1 MSIRSETM
9 ENSQT
14 LLWEGDAAWNH
25 VDAVK
30 NNTFSQSGIL
40 TGDGSA
46 PGYDFNNGAQGWTFS
61 NSYSGRVT
69 RHRVDT
75 TARVEDRFE
84 PMQVRHATSPATNLA
99 GRTNIPFH
107 AWVHEGRS
115 GCGET
120 PDSGENLQFKYKTA
134 GGQWTTFTPS
144 KVVVHKPAI
153 SSIRR
158 SCLPRRSTQHHNS
171 ASNKPLVAG
180 PAAITG
186 LLMTSKWSSLH

>member
-1 MSIRSETM
+1 MPLGITWM
-9 ENSQT
+9 
-14 LLWEGDAAWNH
+14 
-25 VDAVK
+25 VK

-69 RHRVDT
+69 TPSCGYNGSSGGSIRT
-75 TARVEDRFE
+75 YAGST
-84 PMQVRHATSPATNLA
+84 HATSPATNLA

-120 PDSGENLQFKYKTA
+120 PIPVKIFSSSTKLQA
-134 GGQWTTFTPS
+134 VNGQPFTPS
-144 KVVVHKPAI
+144 KGADLKPAI
-153 SSIRR
+153 SSIRQ
-158 SCLPRRSTQHHNS
+158 SCPQRRSFYIAIPH
-171 ASNKPLVAG
+171 
-180 PAAITG
+180 PANF
-186 LLMTSKWSSLH
+186 W